1 MADIS
6 RAPRSPL
13 AGWQQTFAS
22 LAPAVELTE
31 TPAAQAIVRTAD
43 PQAITRLDLP
53 GVCCLRR
60 DEDEVAVWLGPDEW
74 LLYRPGI
81 SGHEF
86 AAEVAARARD
96 GAYVMD
102 ASGQRTILVLGGCRA
117 STILAHG
124 CAIDFSENAF
134 PDDQAVST
142 LLAQAGVVIH
152 RGGRDDTYVL
162 VVRSSFADY
171 LADWLVDA
179 AAEYVVP
186 DTSTT

>member
-6 RAPRSPL
+6 LAPRSPL
-13 AGWQQTFAS
+13 ADWHQTFDS
-22 LAPAVELTE
+22 LEPAVELTE
-31 TPAAQAIVRTAD
+31 TPAAQAIVRTVD
-43 PQAITRLDLP
+43 PQAMTRLNLP
-53 GVCCLRR
+53 GSCSLRR
-60 DEDEVAVWLGPDEW
+60 DDEEVAAWLGPDEW

-86 AAEVAARARD
+86 AADVAARARD

-102 ASGQRTILVLGGCRA
+102 ASGQRTLLVLGGPHA

-124 CAIDFSENAF
+124 CAIDLSDNAF
-134 PDDQAVST
+134 PDDHVVST
-142 LLAQAGVVIH
+142 LVAQAGVVIH
-152 RGGRDDTYVL
+152 RGIRDNTYVL

-186 DTSTT
+186 DTSTP